1 MKVGVGRWCEKEPL
15 EGNERGDSM
24 SEFIRIAVAAVL
36 DCQGYRQKQR
46 DQPGGSFDN
55 SGKM

>member
-36 DCQGYRQKQR
+36 DCQGYRQKR
-46 DQPGGSFDN
+46 SEERRV
-55 SGKM
+55 GKEC